1 MNALDLE
8 YCSAWALYPSILKHR
23 YHFLGV
29 GSVGD
34 RVVVVVVI
42 VYPKEEERKL
52 FFRGVSNECESSMS
66 FTSVLPLWLVLL
78 SNPADATSF
87 STTEASEALLGWVYI
102 EVSKRGGM
110 KKVVFG
116 DGYGQ
121 FWWSYL

>member
-1 MNALDLE
+1 MFSSFLDFNKPLIITHYFSNESISNISFRTVMNALDLE
-8 YCSAWALYPSILKHR
+8 YCSAWDLYPSILKHR

-78 SNPADATSF
+78 SNPADAT
-87 STTEASEALLGWVYI
+87 
-102 EVSKRGGM
+102 
-110 KKVVFG
+110 
-116 DGYGQ
+116 
-121 FWWSYL
+121 